1 MMPEIKLVRFEGL
14 EHRGAVPADGVLIGS
29 WQLQRWVV
37 GRPTAYT
44 AWLDGGQKLRDATME
59 GLTRKIQRVPS

>member
-1 MMPEIKLVRFEGL
+1 L
-14 EHRGAVPADGVLIGS
+14 EHRGAVLADGVLIGS
-29 WQLQRWVV
+29 WQLQCWVA

-44 AWLDGGQKLRDATME
+44 AWLDDGQKLLDATME